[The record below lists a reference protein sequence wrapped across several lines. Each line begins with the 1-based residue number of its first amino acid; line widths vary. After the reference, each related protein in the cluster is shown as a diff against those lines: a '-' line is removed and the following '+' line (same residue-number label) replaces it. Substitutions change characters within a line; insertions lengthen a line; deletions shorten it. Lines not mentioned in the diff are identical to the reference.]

1 LAKNKEK
8 RDSRQLA
15 VGFVALGC
23 PKNIVDSEKMLSL
36 VAQAGFVIDY
46 DISRADIIIIN
57 TCGFI
62 QPAID
67 EAKAA
72 INEAIGCKRKKNA
85 ATKKIVVAGCL
96 AERFK
101 QQLLD
106 EMPLI
111 DAVVCLGA
119 RDDIVK
125 VLNGLNTADS
135 PRLYQSPANWDKTA
149 QDDSDRL
156 IIGSAH
162 HAYLRISEGC
172 DKNCSYCTIPFIKG
186 KFRSKPLDK
195 IVAEANQLADTGTV
209 ELSIIAQDST
219 NYGQDFGEKN
229 GLIKVIAEFEK
240 IKKLKWIRL
249 MYLNPPGIN
258 DEIIE
263 AIAKSKKVV
272 KYIDMPIQHINND
285 ILKKMHRTD
294 THEKITALID
304 KIRRAIPDVVLRT
317 TIIVGFPG
325 ETAEQFA
332 ELADFVKSVRFDAL
346 GCFAFCAERGTNA
359 ATLPNQIDDK
369 TKESRR
375 GKIMLIQQK
384 IAFGK
389 NAAMKG
395 KILECLID
403 ENDGQNP
410 AVGRYFGQGPGI
422 DSVCLVKNCKAAIG
436 SFIKAKV
443 IGSRDYDLLL
453 KN

>member
-8 RDSRQLA
+8 SDLKQLT

-46 DISRADIIIIN
+46 DISRADIIIVN

-62 QPAID
+62 RPAVE

-72 INEAIGCKRKKNA
+72 INEAIGCKRRKNA
-85 ATKKIVVAGCL
+85 KTKKVVVTGCL

-101 QQLLD
+101 QQLIE

-111 DAVVCLGA
+111 DAVVCLGE
-119 RDDIVK
+119 RDNIVK
-125 VLNGLNTADS
+125 VLENLNIADS
-135 PRLYQSPANWDKTA
+135 PRLYQSAADWDKTA

-156 IIGSAH
+156 LIGSAH

-172 DKNCSYCTIPFIKG
+172 DKNCSYCTIPAIKG
-186 KFRSKPLDK
+186 KFRSKALDK
-195 IVAEANQLADTGTV
+195 IIAEANQLVDSGAV

-219 NYGQDFGEKN
+219 NWGQDFGEKD
-229 GLIKVIAEFEK
+229 GLVKVIAELEK

-249 MYLNPPGIN
+249 MYLNPPGIS

-263 AIAKSKKVV
+263 AIGKSQKVV

-294 THEKITALID
+294 THEKIVVLIE
-304 KIRRAIPDVVLRT
+304 KIRKAIPGVVLRT

-325 ETAEQFA
+325 ETEEQFG
-332 ELADFVKSVRFDAL
+332 ELADFIKNVRFDAL
-346 GCFAFCAERGTNA
+346 GCFGFCAEAGTKA
-359 ATLPNQIDDK
+359 AGLPNQIDEK
-369 TKESRR
+369 IKEARR
-375 GKIMLIQQK
+375 EKIMLIQQK
-384 IAFGK
+384 IVFAK

-403 ENDGQNP
+403 ENDGSNP
-410 AVGRYFGQGPGI
+410 AVGRYYGQGVGI
-422 DSVCLVKNCKAAIG
+422 DSVCFVKNCKAEVG

-443 IGSRDYDLLL
+443 IGSQGYDLILG
-453 KN
+453 N

>member
-8 RDSRQLA
+8 CELQQLT

-36 VAQAGFVIDY
+36 VAQAGFIIDY

-62 QPAID
+62 QPAVE

-85 ATKKIVVAGCL
+85 RTKKVVVAGCL

-101 QQLLD
+101 EQLLD

-119 RDDIVK
+119 RDNIVK
-125 VLNGLNTADS
+125 VLENLNASDS
-135 PRLYQSPANWDKTA
+135 PKLYQSPADWDKIA

-156 IIGSAH
+156 LIGSAH

-172 DKNCSYCTIPFIKG
+172 DKNCSYCTIPAIKG
-186 KFRSKPLDK
+186 RFRSKLLDK
-195 IVAEANQLADTGTV
+195 IIAEANQLADSGTV

-219 NYGQDFGEKN
+219 NWGQDFGEKS
-229 GLIKVIAEFEK
+229 GLIKVIAELEK

-294 THEKITALID
+294 THEKIAALID
-304 KIRRAIPDVVLRT
+304 KIRKAIPDVVLRT

-332 ELADFVKSVRFDAL
+332 ELADFVKAVRFDAL
-346 GCFAFCAERGTNA
+346 GCFAFCAEDGTKA
-359 ATLPNQIDDK
+359 AGLPNQIDEK
-369 TKESRR
+369 TKDTRR
-375 GKIMLIQQK
+375 EKIMLIQQRV
-384 IAFGK
+384 AFEK

-395 KILECLID
+395 KIIECLID
-403 ENDGQNP
+403 QNDGANP

-422 DSVCLVKNCKAAIG
+422 DSVCLVKNCKADVG

-443 IGSRDYDLLL
+443 IGSKDYDLILG
-453 KN
+453 